1 MDSTTPG
8 YPRDTEQH
16 GIRYTL
22 LEPLRA
28 ERARFSFSGP
38 FENREIRWDA
48 TLVALGSGR
57 SYIDIGAEALGG
69 RVVHVGLAIPAIDAA
84 VVLRAI
90 VMLRQYKRLRV
101 GRHEFG
107 DEEGL
112 GPGFA
117 GH

>member
-1 MDSTTPG
+1 VDSTTPG
-8 YPRDTEQH
+8 YPLDIEQH

-48 TLVALGSGR
+48 TLVALASGR
-57 SYIDIGAEALGG
+57 SYIDIGAEAGG
-69 RVVHVGLAIPAIDAA
+69 RRIVQIGLAVPVIDAA
-84 VVLRAI
+84 VVLRTI
-90 VMLRQYKRLRV
+90 VMLRQYKQLRA

-107 DEEGL
+107 DAEG
-112 GPGFA
+112 
-117 GH
+117 

>member
-1 MDSTTPG
+1 VDSTTPG
-8 YPRDTEQH
+8 YPLDIEQH

-48 TLVALGSGR
+48 TLVALASGR
-57 SYIDIGAEALGG
+57 SYIDIGAEAGG
-69 RVVHVGLAIPAIDAA
+69 RRIVQIGLAVPVIDAA
-84 VVLRAI
+84 VVLRTI
-90 VMLRQYKRLRV
+90 VMLRQYKRLRA

-107 DEEGL
+107 DAEG
-112 GPGFA
+112 
-117 GH
+117 

>member
-1 MDSTTPG
+1 MPESWPHEV
-8 YPRDTEQH
+8 EQH

-48 TLVALGSGR
+48 TLVALASGR
-57 SYIDIGAEALGG
+57 SYIDIGAEAGG
-69 RVVHVGLAIPAIDAA
+69 RRIVQIGLAVPVIDAA
-84 VVLRAI
+84 VVLRTI
-90 VMLRQYKRLRV
+90 VMLRQYKRLRA

-107 DEEGL
+107 DAEG
-112 GPGFA
+112 
-117 GH
+117 